1 MTLKKISIFI
11 LFLIVLLA
19 GTLRFYNLEKSPP
32 AANIDEVA
40 IGYNAYS
47 IAKTSRDEFGQRLP
61 LEFRSYDDYK
71 PPLLVY
77 LTVLPVSVL
86 GLSTFSVRLIPAA
99 AGVLAVIFLYFSCRS
114 LTKSHKFASLS
125 AFLLAISPWSLIFN
139 RAAFESG
146 VQILFTSMMLFL
158 WEKSQSQGK
167 TIWFIL
173 LGLVSGLSVY
183 LYQASKIFSPIILG
197 ILLTFIVLKTKT
209 RWKKAAISAI
219 LFCILIAPILVST
232 IFGSGRTRLSG
243 TSVFQNGEIA
253 DLNSNRQR
261 VSWLNNSPWSARLFH
276 NERLAYTGEI
286 LYGYLSHFRPDFFIL
301 GRSGAYTNY
310 LPNHGLIYLWE
321 APLILLGIYF
331 LLHRRD
337 KQLGLAAL
345 AILLVSP
352 LPAAITYGV
361 PSAIRTTSMLPALP
375 IFAAAGVWLLLSKIR
390 QPLKKIQS
398 ALFLLTCVI
407 CASFLAY
414 FTHLYFVHDPIE
426 NSKNWY
432 SEYPEIAQ
440 FVDSKK
446 GDYEKIIISTELG
459 QPHEFLL
466 FYLKYDPKTYIEVDG
481 GTVSGG
487 YAEESNHFGNL
498 LFRPIRWD
506 SDQKLEN
513 VLLIGHPEDFPKEV
527 KIDRAFNYLDKKTAA
542 IAVKTP

>member
-1 MTLKKISIFI
+1 MTIKKISIFV
-11 LFLIVLLA
+11 LFLIILLA
-19 GTLRFYNLEKSPP
+19 GALRFYHLEKSPP

-47 IAKTSRDEFGQRLP
+47 IAKTGKDEFGQRLP
-61 LEFRSYDDYK
+61 LEFRSYDDFK
-71 PPLLVY
+71 PPLLIY
-77 LTVLPVSVL
+77 LTVLPVSIL
-86 GLSTFSVRLIPAA
+86 GLSTFSVRVIPAT
-99 AGVLAVIFLYFSCRS
+99 AGVLAVIFLYLSCRS
-114 LTKSHKFASLS
+114 LTKSNKFASLS

-146 VQILFTSMMLFL
+146 VQIFFTSLMLFL
-158 WEKSQSQGK
+158 WEKAESQGK

-173 LGLVSGLSVY
+173 LGVISGLSVY
-183 LYQASKIFSPIILG
+183 LYQASKIFSPIMLG
-197 ILLTFIVLKTKT
+197 ILLTFIILKTKA
-209 RWKKAAISAI
+209 RWQKAAISAI
-219 LFCILIAPILVST
+219 LFGILIAPIFIST
-232 IFGSGRTRLSG
+232 VFGSGRTRLSG

-261 VSWLNNSPWSARLFH
+261 ISWLNNSPWSARLFH
-276 NERLAYTGEI
+276 NKHLAYTGEI

-321 APLILLGIYF
+321 VPLIMLGIYY
-331 LLHRRD
+331 LLYRRD
-337 KQLGLAAL
+337 KQLGLVAL

-352 LPAAITYGV
+352 LPASITYGV

-375 IFAAAGVWLLLSKIR
+375 IFAAAGAWLLLMKIKDHF
-390 QPLKKIQS
+390 KKIQKVI
-398 ALFLLTCVI
+398 FLLVSLM
-407 CASFLAY
+407 AAFFLAY

-446 GDYEKIIISTELG
+446 GDYQQIIISTELG

-466 FYLKYDPKTYIEVDG
+466 FYLKYDPKTYLEVDG

-487 YAEESNHFGNL
+487 YAEESNKFGNF

-506 SDQKLEN
+506 SDQKLKDT
-513 VLLIGHPEDFPKEV
+513 LLIGQPEDFPREV
-527 KIDRAFNYLDKKTAA
+527 KVDHVFNYLDNKVGA